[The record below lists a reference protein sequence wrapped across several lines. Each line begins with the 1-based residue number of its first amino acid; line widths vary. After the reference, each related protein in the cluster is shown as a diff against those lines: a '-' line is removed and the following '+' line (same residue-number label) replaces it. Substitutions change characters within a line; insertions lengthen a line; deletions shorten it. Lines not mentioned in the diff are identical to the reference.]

1 MRPSRQRVAWVT
13 GLRVAAVCSA
23 GDLGGVE
30 GHRLCHRH
38 TLRAIQGV
46 RAFFLDTP
54 AIAAG
59 VGGADSVRH
68 WLLNNRR
75 AAVVDVAG
83 CSGSQTLSQL
93 VVAGY
98 LLHSRV
104 CPVDRDADR
113 HQRRSPASPIL
124 AGVEAFAA
132 QSVVRLHDQAVGC
145 VYIGAG
151 WPVATSSVP
160 ARPQGWTDL
169 NYSAVAVEVR
179 SKATACSAA

>member
-1 MRPSRQRVAWVT
+1 MRPSRQRVVWVT
-13 GLRVAAVCSA
+13 GLRVATVCSA
-23 GDLGGVE
+23 GDLGGIE
-30 GHRLCHRH
+30 HHRLRHSH

-59 VGGADSVRH
+59 VGGADSVGHR
-68 WLLNNRR
+68 LLNNRR

-93 VVAGY
+93 VVAGH

-113 HQRRSPASPIL
+113 HQRRAPASSVL

-132 QSVVRLHDQAVGC
+132 QGVGDKIARLPILPLGIARCEATGDWVGVDQHMRL
-145 VYIGAG
+145 
-151 WPVATSSVP
+151 VA
-160 ARPQGWTDL
+160 A
-169 NYSAVAVEVR
+169 SA
-179 SKATACSAA
+179 